1 MKRKARN
8 PVAATT
14 ACRVPD
20 IDGFGTP
27 IDTGENI
34 PFSSRC
40 LAVQLLV
47 RRFQL
52 TEQSARVVA
61 ELSGLGG
68 AR

>member
-1 MKRKARN
+1 MHKKTKN
-8 PVAATT
+8 PEAAAT
-14 ACRVPD
+14 AFRVPG

-34 PFSSRC
+34 PPSAKC
-40 LAVQLLV
+40 LAVRLLV
-47 RRFQL
+47 RRFRL
-52 TEQSARVVA
+52 SEQSARIVA

>member
-1 MKRKARN
+1 MQTKARN
-8 PVAATT
+8 PEAVAA

-20 IDGFGTP
+20 IDGFATP

-34 PFSSRC
+34 PPSAKC
-40 LAVQLLV
+40 LAVRLLV
-47 RRFQL
+47 RRFRL
-52 TEQSARVVA
+52 SEQSARVVA

>member
-1 MKRKARN
+1 MEAKTGN
-8 PVAATT
+8 PEAVAA
-14 ACRVPD
+14 ACRVPE

-27 IDTGENI
+27 IDTRENI
-34 PFSSRC
+34 PSAAKC
-40 LAVQLLV
+40 LAVKLLV
-47 RRFQL
+47 RRFRL